1 MNAPKQVPAMRIRST
16 VPPQVPKPH
25 NPLAGTQVKQLPD
38 AKRQNATLLLHLQAL
53 KLLSFSR
60 TPTKEARGR
69 CSFSAFIYSWL
80 ERRNPNY
87 SLNVGAW

>member
-1 MNAPKQVPAMRIRST
+1 MQIT
-16 VPPQVPKPH
+16 
-25 NPLAGTQVKQLPD
+25 QLPD

-60 TPTKEARGR
+60 TPKKEAQGR
-69 CSFSAFIYSWL
+69 YSFSAFIYSWL
-80 ERRNPNY
+80 ELRNPIQ